1 MAEETELVILPPK
14 TSVVGTRGTLL
25 RPGKSKDVLE
35 STRFL
40 KTWQHIS
47 PKESYCSV
55 NLETS
60 KMKHKRK
67 EETATKIFCRLED

>member
-1 MAEETELVILPPK
+1 MILPPK
-14 TSVVGTRGTLL
+14 TSVVGARGTLF
-25 RPGKSKDVLE
+25 RPGKTKDVLE

-60 KMKHKRK
+60 KVKHKRK
-67 EETATKIFCRLED
+67 EGSATEIFCRLEG